1 MIALIEGTLA
11 VRDPAGIVIATSG
24 GVGYQLEVPLGVFE
38 RLPAVGQ
45 RLQLHTELVV
55 REDAWA
61 LFGFDTPLERIV
73 FRRLLG
79 ASGVGARIALA
90 MLSALGPDRTVRAIR
105 EKDLAILSSV
115 PGIGKKKAERL
126 VLELGDRLDD
136 LPVTMSAGA
145 TIVSAPSADAVRAL
159 AALGYPAA
167 AAEAAVRA
175 AIDGGAPLETAALV
189 RRALTDLTRM

>member
-1 MIALIEGTLA
+1 MIASVEGILA
-11 VRDPAGIVIATSG
+11 LRDPTGIVIATVG
-24 GVGYQLEVPLGVFE
+24 GIGYQIEVSLGVFE
-38 RLPAVGQ
+38 RLPEVG
-45 RLQLHTELVV
+45 RKLQLFTELVV

-61 LFGFDTPLERIV
+61 LFGFDTPLERAV

-90 MLSALGPDRTVRAIR
+90 MLSALGPERTVRAIR
-105 EKDLAILSSV
+105 EKDLAMLASV

-136 LPVTMSAGA
+136 LPVSAGA
-145 TIVSAPSADAVRAL
+145 TPGTATTPSADAVRAL

-167 AAEAAVRA
+167 AAETAVRS
-175 AIDGGAPLETAALV
+175 AIERGAPLETAALV
-189 RRALTDLTRM
+189 RRALTDLTRT